1 MSHLVK
7 PTSFRAGK
15 TLVWAHNTL
24 LSTKQNLVNSNLTL
38 AKGIERTSRSLLRRK
53 RLYVV
58 RGSISNYI
66 NSNIIYNLVFMP
78 RVKTKPREHN
88 IGAFMRRSIYKPFGF
103 EKQNDL
109 AKNYVHAR
117 KDKLAKIRR
126 RFKPKRLNRWLSKR
140 MFRGAGKV
148 VWRRYKNTEVA
159 KFPVVLYLAD
169 NYKAVNKDF
178 YLSLAGHPMGKI
190 PLAKVHKYTV
200 IRSLRRQKWCQ
211 DRVVRRRFNNKKFSY
226 AISRILNRP
235 INVNAINLFSYLVNK
250 GAVNFKTHQNHFWN
264 FRYRRYRFQYKN
276 YFDIVNAFFSIGLVD
291 NSENFLLS
299 ILKITLPLILKIR
312 KFFKFLNNV
321 IKYMPE
327 IQEKFDVFKMSI
339 TGKLA
344 GGTKRTK
351 FHSIGYGV
359 LPVQTLSSLASSN
372 FIAYTHIY
380 GEFGLKLT
388 MAKNPKYIGP
398 FALL

>member
-15 TLVWAHNTL
+15 TLIWAHNTL

-38 AKGIERTSRSLLRRK
+38 AKGIERASRSLLRRK

-66 NSNIIYNLVFMP
+66 NSSILYNLVFMP

-103 EKQNDL
+103 ASQNNL

-148 VWRRYKNTEVA
+148 VWRRYKDPEVV
-159 KFPVVLYLAD
+159 KFPVTVYLPD
-169 NYKAVNKDF
+169 DYKAVNKDF
-178 YLSLAGHPMGKI
+178 YLSLTRHPMEKI

-200 IRSLRRQKWCQ
+200 IRSLRRQK
-211 DRVVRRRFNNKKFSY
+211 
-226 AISRILNRP
+226 
-235 INVNAINLFSYLVNK
+235 
-250 GAVNFKTHQNHFWN
+250 
-264 FRYRRYRFQYKN
+264 
-276 YFDIVNAFFSIGLVD
+276 
-291 NSENFLLS
+291 
-299 ILKITLPLILKIR
+299 
-312 KFFKFLNNV
+312 
-321 IKYMPE
+321 
-327 IQEKFDVFKMSI
+327 
-339 TGKLA
+339 
-344 GGTKRTK
+344 
-351 FHSIGYGV
+351 
-359 LPVQTLSSLASSN
+359 
-372 FIAYTHIY
+372 
-380 GEFGLKLT
+380 
-388 MAKNPKYIGP
+388 
-398 FALL
+398 